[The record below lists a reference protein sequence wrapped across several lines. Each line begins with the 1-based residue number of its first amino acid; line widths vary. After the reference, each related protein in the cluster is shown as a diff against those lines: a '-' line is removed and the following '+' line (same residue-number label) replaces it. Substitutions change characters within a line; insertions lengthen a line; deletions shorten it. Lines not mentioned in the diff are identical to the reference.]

1 EILYFTVWSVQFG
14 GFCCAKAGHEE
25 RYAIAISLYID
36 IIAKSRYINVIVFS
50 RSEQRMN
57 RAAARIRVPADVGL
71 ALEQAR
77 LSQGLSQAEL
87 ASRLGMPQST
97 VSQMETGAGT
107 IYLRRLLEMCRELE
121 LDLSASWEAGDAPA
135 G

>member
-1 EILYFTVWSVQFG
+1 M
-14 GFCCAKAGHEE
+14 
-25 RYAIAISLYID
+25 
-36 IIAKSRYINVIVFS
+36 SR
-50 RSEQRMN
+50 
-57 RAAARIRVPADVGL
+57 ATARIRVPADVGL

-87 ASRLGMPQST
+87 ANRLDMPQST

-121 LDLSASWEAGDAPA
+121 LDLSASWEAVDAPA